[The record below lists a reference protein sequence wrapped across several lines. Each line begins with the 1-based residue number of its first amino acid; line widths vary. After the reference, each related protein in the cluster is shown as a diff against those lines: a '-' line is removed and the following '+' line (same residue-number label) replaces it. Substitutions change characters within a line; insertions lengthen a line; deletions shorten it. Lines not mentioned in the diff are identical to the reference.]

1 MSNPQ
6 PGIIIPADITNPG
19 HFFACCGIL
28 ELADC
33 LWPGVLGWFDQSTFR
48 IAPALPQRTLSAILR
63 SFSEAP
69 IEELDPDDARASRMR
84 VNIGQRSLL
93 LDWWRKDD
101 PTGGGDLKTWA
112 GQQCGPQIFRALK
125 GSLSKSLESTL
136 ARDPLN
142 HAELIF
148 DTGTAGSR
156 GKGKTISAFYFDA
169 RRAGTSLDLGF
180 SADEQGMSV
189 YDYPAVESLALVG
202 LQRFRPRPEGADGAN
217 SFVYTAWAEPLDVV
231 AAAVAA
237 GGAARVGSFG
247 GYRFSRPSRGGKYV
261 TMFTRAVRE
270 RSSNV

>member
-169 RRAGTSLDLGF
+169 RRAGTSLVRAPKARMGRIPLFIRRGPNR
-180 SADEQGMSV
+180 SMLLLRRW
-189 YDYPAVESLALVG
+189 PLAELPGWVRLEVIG
-202 LQRFRPRPEGADGAN
+202 SRGPHAGAN
-217 SFVYTAWAEPLDVV
+217 T
-231 AAAVAA
+231 
-237 GGAARVGSFG
+237 
-247 GYRFSRPSRGGKYV
+247 
-261 TMFTRAVRE
+261 
-270 RSSNV
+270 